1 MSKVTATLGR
11 NFIKSKEFQEAQLC
25 GMENE
30 TEVKP
35 KSRSIRN
42 KLVSLTLKKKN
53 KLSEDVRRRLQE
65 DDLAAD
71 TYSSWLESRPTSNLE
86 KLHFIIGH
94 GILREELRFAIAFCH
109 CQFEKTNLF
118 FISEMKFIVKYA
130 NN

>member
-11 NFIKSKEFQEAQLC
+11 NFSKSKEFIDSQL
-25 GMENE
+25 NNSLE
-30 TEVKP
+30 TEQVEPKQ

-71 TYSSWLESRPTSNLE
+71 TYSNWLESRPTSNLE

-94 GILREELRFAIAFCH
+94 GILREELRFVTFWIIQA
-109 CQFEKTNLF
+109 
-118 FISEMKFIVKYA
+118 
-130 NN
+130 

>member
-11 NFIKSKEFQEAQLC
+11 NFIKSKEFQDAQLN
-25 GMENE
+25 GLDSESE
-30 TEVKP
+30 LIKP

-71 TYSSWLESRPTSNLE
+71 TYSSWLESRWVNN
-86 KLHFIIGH
+86 
-94 GILREELRFAIAFCH
+94 ILLLNV
-109 CQFEKTNLF
+109 K
-118 FISEMKFIVKYA
+118 IV
-130 NN
+130 